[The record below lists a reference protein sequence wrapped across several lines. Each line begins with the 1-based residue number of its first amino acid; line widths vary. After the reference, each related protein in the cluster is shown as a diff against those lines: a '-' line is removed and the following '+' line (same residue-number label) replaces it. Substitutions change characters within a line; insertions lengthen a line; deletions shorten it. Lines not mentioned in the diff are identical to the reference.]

1 MAHLACCFTRST
13 LSSGCVGQPSTSP
26 IGGPNIRAVRRATVT
41 TLLLLLVCL
50 TACTIKPAPCYP
62 RPVLRRTP
70 PPVAMPELLELAHHD
85 NGRSK
90 GVLVSDGEQVRFEI
104 RRAPSSMETT
114 GKDRPMVLLVPILA
128 GGRELMGLIAQR
140 LAAHGFDVAF
150 CERAGRAL
158 SPPQRGPEL
167 DELFR
172 RTVLHQRLLLKW
184 LRHSDQPPPSLHVL
198 GISMGGII
206 STVLAA
212 IDHDLRSAA
221 ICLAGADLANLMLVS
236 SESRVQDWLT
246 WRQETDGIGL
256 DTLHWELTQSLSHE
270 PARYAASVPTEKV
283 LFVSAALDT
292 VVPRRNQILLWEGL
306 GRPERLDVPF
316 GHYTAAM
323 ALDRVISA
331 AADHFHAHC
340 P

>member
-1 MAHLACCFTRST
+1 MRT
-13 LSSGCVGQPSTSP
+13 
-26 IGGPNIRAVRRATVT
+26 VRRSPVT
-41 TLLLLLVCL
+41 ILLLTVCL
-50 TACTIKPAPCYP
+50 TACTVQPAPRYP
-62 RPVLRRTP
+62 RPALLRAP
-70 PPVAMPELLELAHHD
+70 PPVAMPKLVELAHHD

-90 GVLVSDGEQVRFEI
+90 GILVGEGEQVQFEI
-104 RRAPSSMETT
+104 RRAASTPNPAGISDPIGTPNPI
-114 GKDRPMVLLVPILA
+114 GPARPMVLLVPILA
-128 GGRELMGLIAQR
+128 GGSELMGLVAQR

-150 CERAGRAL
+150 CKRAGRAL

-184 LRHSDQPPPSLHVL
+184 LRDANRPPPSLHVL

-212 IDHDLRSAA
+212 IDQDLRSAA
-221 ICLAGADLANLMLVS
+221 ICLAGADLANLMLFS
-236 SESRVQDWLT
+236 SESRVQKWLT

-256 DTLHWELTQSLSHE
+256 DSLHWELSQSLSHE

-292 VVPRRNQILLWEGL
+292 VVPRRNQSLLWEGL

-316 GHYTAAM
+316 GHYTAAV
-323 ALDRVISA
+323 ALDRVIGA

-340 P
+340 H

>member
-1 MAHLACCFTRST
+1 MRT
-13 LSSGCVGQPSTSP
+13 
-26 IGGPNIRAVRRATVT
+26 VRRATVT
-41 TLLLLLVCL
+41 IQLLLVCL
-50 TACTIKPAPCYP
+50 TACTIKPAPSYP
-62 RPVLRRTP
+62 RPALLRTP

-90 GVLVSDGEQVRFEI
+90 GILIGEGEQVRFEI
-104 RRAPSSMETT
+104 RRDPNRPEASSVNGEA
-114 GKDRPMVLLVPILA
+114 RPMVLLVPILA
-128 GGRELMGLIAQR
+128 GGRELMGLVAQR
-140 LAAHGFDVAF
+140 LAAYGFDVAF

-184 LRHSDQPPPSLHVL
+184 LRHADQPPSSLHVL

-221 ICLAGADLANLMLVS
+221 ICLAGADLANLVLVS
-236 SESRVQDWLT
+236 SESKVQEWLA

-256 DTLHWELTQSLSHE
+256 DNLRWELSQSLSHE

-283 LFVSAALDT
+283 LFVSAAFDT
-292 VVPRRNQILLWEGL
+292 VVPRRNQSLLWEGL
-306 GRPERLDVPF
+306 GRPERLDMPF
-316 GHYTAAM
+316 GHYTAAV
-323 ALDRVISA
+323 ALDRVIGA
-331 AADHFHAHC
+331 AAAHFHAHC

>member
-1 MAHLACCFTRST
+1 MRT
-13 LSSGCVGQPSTSP
+13 
-26 IGGPNIRAVRRATVT
+26 VRRSPVT
-41 TLLLLLVCL
+41 ILLLLACL
-50 TACTIKPAPCYP
+50 TACTVQPAPRYP
-62 RPVLRRTP
+62 RPALLRTP
-70 PPVAMPELLELAHHD
+70 PPVAMPELVELAHHD

-90 GVLVSDGEQVRFEI
+90 GILVGGGEQVQFEI
-104 RRAPSSMETT
+104 RRAASTPNPDGISNPDGTPNPIGT
-114 GKDRPMVLLVPILA
+114 ARPMVLLVPILA
-128 GGRELMGLIAQR
+128 GGSELMGLVAQR

-150 CERAGRAL
+150 CKRAGRAL

-184 LRHSDQPPPSLHVL
+184 LRHANRPPPSLHVL

-212 IDHDLRSAA
+212 IDQDLRSAA

-236 SESRVQDWLT
+236 SESRVQKWLT

-256 DTLHWELTQSLSHE
+256 DSLHWELSQSLSHE

-292 VVPRRNQILLWEGL
+292 VVPRRNQSLLWEGL

-323 ALDRVISA
+323 ALDRVIGA

-340 P
+340 H

>member
-1 MAHLACCFTRST
+1 
-13 LSSGCVGQPSTSP
+13 
-26 IGGPNIRAVRRATVT
+26 
-41 TLLLLLVCL
+41 
-50 TACTIKPAPCYP
+50 
-62 RPVLRRTP
+62 
-70 PPVAMPELLELAHHD
+70 MPELVKLAHHD
-85 NGRSK
+85 NGRST
-90 GVLVSDGEQVRFEI
+90 GVLVSEEEQVRFEI
-104 RRAPSSMETT
+104 RRAPTNSNPA
-114 GKDRPMVLLVPILA
+114 GKARPMVLLVPILA
-128 GGRELMGLIAQR
+128 GGRELMGLVAQR
-140 LAAHGFDVAF
+140 LAAHDFDVAF

-167 DELFR
+167 NELFR

-236 SESRVQDWLT
+236 SEDRVQNWLS

-256 DTLHWELTQSLSHE
+256 DNLRWELNQSLSHE
-270 PARYAASVPTEKV
+270 PGRYAASVPTEKV

-292 VVPRRNQILLWEGL
+292 VVPRRNQSLLWEGL
-306 GRPERLDVPF
+306 GRPLRLDLPF
-316 GHYTAAM
+316 GHYTAAVV
-323 ALDRVISA
+323 LDRVIGA

>member
-1 MAHLACCFTRST
+1 MWAVH
-13 LSSGCVGQPSTSP
+13 
-26 IGGPNIRAVRRATVT
+26 RAIATI
-41 TLLLLLVCL
+41 LLLLICL
-50 TACTIKPAPCYP
+50 TACTVNPAPSYP
-62 RPVLRRTP
+62 RPALLRAP
-70 PPVAMPELLELAHHD
+70 PPVAMPELVKLAHHD
-85 NGRSK
+85 NGRST
-90 GVLVSDGEQVRFEI
+90 GVLVSEEEQVRFEI
-104 RRAPSSMETT
+104 RRAPTNSNPA
-114 GKDRPMVLLVPILA
+114 GKARPMVLLVPILA
-128 GGRELMGLIAQR
+128 GGRELMGLVAQR
-140 LAAHGFDVAF
+140 LAAHDFDVAF

-167 DELFR
+167 NELFR

-236 SESRVQDWLT
+236 SEDRVQNWLS